1 MNKRL
6 NEIRKEKEL
15 SQEEFGKRLGV
26 GKSAISLLE
35 SGRSKITEQMV
46 KLICKEFDVNENWL
60 RTGDGSMKVEYFPED
75 EYVRAA
81 AEIAKDDD
89 EEIIRQV
96 IIEYYKLNPEG
107 KRHIKEYIL
116 NIAKSIAKKEEPG
129 A

>member
-1 MNKRL
+1 M
-6 NEIRKEKEL
+6 
-15 SQEEFGKRLGV
+15 EEFGKRIGV
-26 GKSAISLLE
+26 AKSTISRLE
-35 SGRSKITEQMV
+35 AGSNNLTDSMI

-89 EEIIRQV
+89 EETIRQV

-116 NIAKSIAKKEEPG
+116 NIAKSLVKKEELG
-129 A
+129 E